1 MYRLGEVSGWID
13 LGSAADAWQK
23 GAKSGGIPIETR
35 RMQCDKADAVAC
47 YVLAH
52 AYLSGWGIGKDDKM
66 AFRYAE
72 RSCELGSA
80 LGCFQTGVQYNHGL
94 GVPRDSKKVAE
105 PPSQACDAGDGQSCG
120 MLASKYEKGRDFPL
134 DFDRAAALH
143 QKGCAARDAN
153 SCYQAGLRFAM
164 GKGKDLPKAM
174 EFFQKACDAKWESG
188 CAALKG
194 KW

>member
-1 MYRLGEVSGWID
+1 
-13 LGSAADAWQK
+13 
-23 GAKSGGIPIETR
+23 
-35 RMQCDKADAVAC
+35 
-47 YVLAH
+47 
-52 AYLSGWGIGKDDKM
+52 
-66 AFRYAE
+66 
-72 RSCELGSA
+72 
-80 LGCFQTGVQYNHGL
+80 
-94 GVPRDSKKVAE
+94 
-105 PPSQACDAGDGQSCG
+105 

-164 GKGKDLPKAM
+164 GKGKDLPKAI
-174 EFFQKACDAKWESG
+174 EFFQKACDVKWESG